1 MATKESTSDTKP
13 TFTRVPTEDVDLD
26 PDNPR
31 LGDISGATQD
41 ELREILLA
49 EPHFAI
55 DLVESFVENGF
66 IEYEPLIVRKEGAR
80 YVVIEGNRRL
90 AAVNHIISHPEKYPS
105 DLVATLR
112 KVPVLIF
119 HYSADASHLED
130 MRVYLGVRRLQGYR
144 EWPAESKAIFLDK
157 SIKPGTDIKKLK
169 SEFGIERNDISRFLI
184 PYRVRKKSRKI
195 VEDFKLS
202 GDSAFWILGEALSRS
217 GIKEYI
223 GLKVETKTFNILS
236 FDPERFRKLMEFL
249 YGLPTDDPNIRTGLR
264 ITDTRELSRLAKV
277 LTNERARKK
286 IEGGSTLEESEFYLE
301 TPEEAISLQI
311 GVIKLVLKRIKSLRP
326 KKDQLSEIQKVLED
340 FLSSIRK

>member
-1 MATKESTSDTKP
+1 MATNETTADSKP
-13 TFTRVPTEDVDLD
+13 TFTRVPTDDVDLD
-26 PDNPR
+26 PNNPR
-31 LGDISGATQD
+31 LGDIGGATQD
-41 ELREILLA
+41 ELKEILLA

-66 IEYEPLIVRKEGAR
+66 IEYEPLIVRKERTR

-90 AAVNHIISHPEKYPS
+90 AAVKHIISNPEKYPS
-105 DLVATLR
+105 DLVAEL
-112 KVPVLIF
+112 KEVPVLIF
-119 HYSADASHLED
+119 HYSSDASHLED
-130 MRVYLGVRRLQGYR
+130 MRVYLGVRHLQGYR

-184 PYRVRKKSRKI
+184 PYRVRKKSKKI

-202 GDSAFWILGEALSRS
+202 GNSSFWILGEALSRS

-223 GLKVETKTFNILS
+223 GLKVQAKTFNILS
-236 FDPERFRKLMEFL
+236 FDAERFRKLMQFL
-249 YGLPTDDPNIRTGLR
+249 YGLPTDDPDIRTGRR

-286 IEGGSTLEESEFYLE
+286 LEGGSSLEESEFYIE
-301 TPEEAISLQI
+301 TPEETISLQI
-311 GVIKLVLKRIKSLRP
+311 TVVKLALKRIKSLKP
-326 KKDQLSEIQKVLED
+326 KPDQLLEIQRVLED
-340 FLSSIRK
+340 FLATIRK